1 MTTIAHIR
9 EISVAI
15 EKTLALL
22 KQTATDEVH
31 ARAALMELYIA
42 GINQGKAEHE
52 QLVQTIC
59 NNTAKA
65 LLLSKEAMKAIQE
78 LEGKACTPAT

>member
-15 EKTLALL
+15 ENTLALL
-22 KQTATDEVH
+22 KKTATDEKQV
-31 ARAALMELYIA
+31 RAALMELYIA

-52 QLVQTIC
+52 HLVKTIC

-65 LLLSKEAMKAIQE
+65 LQLSKEAMKAIQE
-78 LEGKACTPAT
+78 LEDVPCIPAL

>member
-22 KQTATDEVH
+22 KQAGTDEKH

-42 GINQGKAEHE
+42 GINQGKSEHE

-78 LEGKACTPAT
+78 LEDVPCTPAL

>member
-15 EKTLALL
+15 ENTLAML
-22 KQTATDEVH
+22 KQVATDEKQV
-31 ARAALMELYIA
+31 RAALMELYIA

-59 NNTAKA
+59 NNTARA
-65 LLLSKEAMKAIQE
+65 LLLSEEAMKAIQALKE
-78 LEGKACTPAT
+78 APCTQAT